1 MTFPILFFIRFS
13 RLLLVS
19 WQYYGMLTL
28 YPIFFVLTIVRG
40 KKAREFLF
48 FVRKKEV
55 CGSGFLGFLFY
66 ARRTSNSHHKRYS
79 YSLLGPGTL
88 TAHRRFHLVLL
99 HSCPDTVHGV
109 LLRKTQ
115 TSTSLIEGS
124 FAMKEPSDWHHPRC
138 SGLRVQGTAISPA
151 AHCLVYGIS
160 EGMSR
165 NL

>member
-1 MTFPILFFIRFS
+1 M
-13 RLLLVS
+13 
-19 WQYYGMLTL
+19 YE
-28 YPIFFVLTIVRG
+28 
-40 KKAREFLF
+40 K
-48 FVRKKEV
+48 RK
-55 CGSGFLGFLFY
+55 SGIQASLDFLFY

-124 FAMKEPSDWHHPRC
+124 FAMKKPSDWHHPRC

-165 NL
+165 NFCVEDGRKQRAARFALPLDFITIALTFCVTLRSAIRKFVN

>member
-19 WQYYGMLTL
+19 WQYYGMFTL

-55 CGSGFLGFLFY
+55 WGSGFLGFSFLCAPHFELSP
-66 ARRTSNSHHKRYS
+66 RT
-79 YSLLGPGTL
+79 LLLQPTRPR
-88 TAHRRFHLVLL
+88 HPHLVLL

-151 AHCLVYGIS
+151 AHCLVYEIS